1 MIGHPWWL
9 MEGLMVVFVISYI
22 TIFEYIGTLEV
33 CNREW
38 GVVTGELTSIFWP
51 FCLSLWA

>member
-38 GVVTGELTSIFWP
+38 GVVN
-51 FCLSLWA
+51 